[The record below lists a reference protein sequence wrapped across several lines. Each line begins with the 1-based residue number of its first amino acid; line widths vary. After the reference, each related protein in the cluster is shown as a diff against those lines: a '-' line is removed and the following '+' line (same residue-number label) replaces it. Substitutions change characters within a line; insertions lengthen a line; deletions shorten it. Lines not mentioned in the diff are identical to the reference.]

1 MNSFTKPPVV
11 SDRAPVDI
19 CVVGGAGHIGLPL
32 AVVLASKG
40 QRVLIYDINQEAL
53 AMISQGNMPFMERDA
68 EPLLKHALANSAL
81 SFTSDPA
88 KVSGVPTIIIT
99 IGTPIDEF
107 LNPDL
112 RIIKSCLDDLL
123 PFFSER
129 QRLILRST
137 VYPGITEWV
146 AKYLSS
152 NGKHVDVSFCP
163 ERVVQGHA
171 IKELQ
176 TLPQIVSGT
185 TYEAEEASAKLFEL
199 IAPSI
204 VRLSPIE
211 AEFAKLFSNAYRYI
225 QFAVANQF
233 YMMTTSA
240 GVDYYRVLEG
250 MRKDYPRMSDT
261 PGAGFAAG
269 PCLFKDTM
277 QLTAFY
283 DNQFS
288 VGYTAVFIN
297 EGLPLF
303 IVDNVLKKYNLEQ
316 STIGLLGMA
325 FKADSDDPR
334 ASLSYKLKRVLAF
347 RAKTVLTTD
356 PHVKG
361 DPDILPLEEVIARS
375 DIVVLCVPHS
385 AYKDS
390 KPEGKIVVDIWNF
403 WGKAGSA

>member
-68 EPLLKHALANSAL
+68 EPLLKQVLANSAL